1 MTLLERGFQHFINAF
16 KLYGVFSGRSTRE
29 EYWMFTLIYFLS
41 YILLS
46 GVAWLLNSDVFQII
60 LTILS
65 IAVIVPSL
73 SITARRLH
81 DMGRSGWIQL
91 APYIGM
97 VFAIIG
103 VFQESQVLMLGG
115 TILMLVLFVVLM
127 VFLVTPSQDDNA
139 YGEKPQI

>member
-41 YILLS
+41 YIVLS
-46 GVAWLLNSDVFQII
+46 GAAWLLNSDVFQII

>member
-103 VFQESQVLMLGG
+103 VFQESRVLMLGG

-127 VFLVTPSQDDNA
+127 VFLVTPSQDDNT
-139 YGEKPQI
+139 YGTKPQV